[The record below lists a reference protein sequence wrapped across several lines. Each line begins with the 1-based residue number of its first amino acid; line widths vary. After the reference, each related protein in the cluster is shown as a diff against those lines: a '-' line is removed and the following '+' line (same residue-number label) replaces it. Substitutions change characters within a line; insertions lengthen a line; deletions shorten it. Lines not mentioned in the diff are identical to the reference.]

1 MGYEA
6 GEADRRLACIVQA
19 GVIAQVDHAAA
30 RCTVAVADWTSDWLP
45 WWTRAAGAV
54 REWRPPSPGEQALLV
69 SPSGCL
75 EGGFV
80 LAGFYTDQHGGA
92 NGQSSDLTATDYP
105 DGAREHYDHA
115 AHEYRLAVPE
125 GGQIVLQVGDT
136 SLTLR
141 ADGAVLKAPQ
151 LRADVPAS
159 TFTGNALVEKALA
172 FMGGLSGQGAAGGTA
187 VAIQGGIQATDDV
200 VAGDVSLRGHSH
212 MEQGDG
218 TPVGKPF

>member
-1 MGYEA
+1 MSYEA
-6 GEADRRLACIVQA
+6 GETDRRLACIVQA
-19 GVIAQVDHAAA
+19 GVIAQVDLASA
-30 RCTVAVADWTSDWLP
+30 RCTVTVGDWTSDWLP
-45 WWTRAAGAV
+45 WWTRAAGSV
-54 REWRPPSPGEQALLV
+54 REWRPPSPKEQALLI

-80 LAGFYTDQHGGA
+80 LAGFYTGQHGGA
-92 NGQSSDLTATDYP
+92 NGQSADLTVTDYP

-115 AHEYRLAVPE
+115 AHEYRLAVPA

-141 ADGAVLKAPQ
+141 SDGAELKAPQ
-151 LRADVPAS
+151 LLADVPAS

-172 FMGGLSGQGAAGGTA
+172 FLGGLTGQGAAGGAA

-218 TPVGKPF
+218 APVGQPF

>member
-1 MGYEA
+1 MSYEA
-6 GEADRRLACIVQA
+6 GETDRRLACIVQA
-19 GVIAQVDHAAA
+19 GVIAQVDVAAA
-30 RCTVAVADWTSDWLP
+30 RCTVTVGDWTSDWLP
-45 WWTRAAGAV
+45 WWTRAAGRV
-54 REWRPPSPGEQALLV
+54 REWRPPSPKEQALLI

-80 LAGFYTDQHGGA
+80 LAGFYTIQHGGA
-92 NGQSSDLTATDYP
+92 NDDSADVTAVDYE

-115 AHEYRLAVPE
+115 AHEYRLAVPA
-125 GGQIVLQVGDT
+125 GGKIVLQVGDT

-141 ADGAVLKAPQ
+141 SDGAELKAPQ
-151 LRADVPAS
+151 LLADVPAS

-172 FMGGLSGQGAAGGTA
+172 FLGGLTGQGAAGGAA

-218 TPVGKPF
+218 AAVGKPF

>member
-6 GEADRRLACIVQA
+6 GESDRRLACIVQA
-19 GVIAQVDHAAA
+19 GVIAAVDVAAA
-30 RCTVAVADWTSDWLP
+30 RCTVTVGDWTSDWLP
-45 WWTRAAGAV
+45 WWSRAAGRV
-54 REWRPPSPGEQALLV
+54 REWRPPSPGEQALLI

-92 NGQSSDLTATDYP
+92 NDASPALTATDYP
-105 DGAREHYDHA
+105 DGARQHYDHDG
-115 AHEYRLAVPE
+115 HEYRLAVPA

-141 ADGAVLKAPQ
+141 DDGAVLKAPQ
-151 LRADVPAS
+151 LLADVPAS
-159 TFTGNALVEKALA
+159 TFTGNALVEQALA
-172 FMGGLSGQGAAGGTA
+172 FLGGLSGEGAGGAAA
-187 VAIQGGIQATDDV
+187 VAIRGGIHASEDV
-200 VAGDVSLRGHSH
+200 VAGNVSLRKHSH

-218 TPVGKPF
+218 APVGDPF

>member
-6 GEADRRLACIVQA
+6 GESDRRLACIVQA
-19 GVIAQVDHAAA
+19 GVVQEVDVAAA
-30 RCTVAVADWTSDWLP
+30 RCTVTVGDWTSDWLP
-45 WWTRAAGAV
+45 WWSRAAGRV
-54 REWRPPSPGEQALLV
+54 REWRPPSPGEQALLI

-80 LAGFYTDQHGGA
+80 LAGFYTDQHGSA
-92 NGQSSDLTATDYP
+92 NGDTDAQTATDYP

-125 GGQIVLQVGDT
+125 GGQIVLQVGET
-136 SLTLR
+136 SLMLR
-141 ADGAVLKAPQ
+141 GDGAVLKAPQ
-151 LRADVPAS
+151 LRADVPTS

-187 VAIQGGIQATDDV
+187 VAIQGGIQVTDDV

-218 TPVGKPF
+218 APVGKPF